1 MKFLYYKYMKNSVQ
15 FFSFITTKKRY
26 IILIVI
32 EIALLIIYYII
43 LESTNFDSFSNTLRY
58 FISSLATL
66 LAIVVTFNTLALQYH
81 LKNMPEDKDE
91 LDKQLNNIAS
101 LLHTL
106 IHTKDN
112 KKFDEETIKSI
123 EPEERRNATKYYQDS
138 IKSMIKIS
146 KYFAESLVIKNTSD
160 NLILDLKT
168 MKLLKNFI
176 DQANSLLLANKKFK
190 SSYAL
195 LLIPTTYYIQELNF
209 NVKSNER
216 INEFFNIIKS
226 LHLIRNISSEI
237 YIRNTLTNLSTDLL
251 ISIIPILVLT
261 TAISSISNYE
271 QYDSLLLRIFFSINL
286 SVVIIPFIILFLR
299 LLPLLHIVRELST
312 IPFVKK

>member
-1 MKFLYYKYMKNSVQ
+1 MKNSVQ

-26 IILIVI
+26 IILIFI
-32 EIALLIIYYII
+32 EIALLVIYYII

-81 LKNMPEDKDE
+81 LKNMPENKDE

-106 IHTKDN
+106 LHPKEN
-112 KKFDEETIKSI
+112 KKFDEETIKSLD
-123 EPEERRNATKYYQDS
+123 PEERTNATKYYQDS

-168 MKLLKNFI
+168 TKLLKNFI
-176 DQANSLLLANKKFK
+176 DQANSLLLANKKFR

-209 NVKSNER
+209 NVKSNEH

-226 LHLIRNISSEI
+226 LNLIRNISSEI

-271 QYDSLLLRIFFSINL
+271 QYDSLFLRILFSINL
-286 SVVIIPFIILFLR
+286 SAVIIPFIILFLR
-299 LLPLLHIVRELST
+299 LLPLLHIIRELST